1 MALAEAPWGH
11 TRMKMMTENGKLSLR
26 NPLDLMEE
34 IVSANEWLFDR
45 SSRDEL
51 AIEVQGRWSDYRIF
65 AVWQNEIGALQFS
78 CQLELKVPS
87 MRRAPVCELVAELN
101 GRLWL
106 GHFDLGP
113 EMVMPTFRHTLLLR
127 GASGASAEQL
137 EDLVEF
143 AIAECERFY
152 PAFQFVIWG
161 GKSAGEAVSAAI
173 LDTVGVA

>member
-1 MALAEAPWGH
+1 
-11 TRMKMMTENGKLSLR
+11 MKMMSAVSKSALR

-45 SSRDEL
+45 ASNDEL

-65 AVWQNEIGALQFS
+65 AVWQHELGALQFS
-78 CQLELKVPS
+78 CQLELKVPGA
-87 MRRAPVCELVAELN
+87 RRAPVCELVAELN
-101 GRLWL
+101 GRMWL

-113 EMVMPTFRHTLLLR
+113 DMVMPTFRHTLLLR
-127 GASGASAEQL
+127 GAAGASSEQL

-161 GKSAGEAVSAAI
+161 GKSASEAMSSAI
-173 LDTVGVA
+173 LDTLGVA

>member
-1 MALAEAPWGH
+1 MKLGTESGRLAA
-11 TRMKMMTENGKLSLR
+11 R

-34 IVSANEWLFDR
+34 IVTANEWLFDR
-45 SSRDEL
+45 SSSNEL

-78 CQLELKVPS
+78 CQLELKVPGL
-87 MRRAPVCELVAELN
+87 RRAAVCELVAGLN

-113 EMVMPTFRHTLLLR
+113 DMVMPTFRHTLLLR
-127 GASGASAEQL
+127 GGGGASAEQL

>member
-1 MALAEAPWGH
+1 MEISYCGGNLM
-11 TRMKMMTENGKLSLR
+11 TMMTAVSKLSVR

-45 SSRDEL
+45 ASNDEL

-65 AVWQNEIGALQFS
+65 AVWQHELGALQFS
-78 CQLELKVPS
+78 CQLEMKVPDL
-87 MRRAPVCELVAELN
+87 RRSQVCELIAELN
-101 GRLWL
+101 GRMWL

-127 GASGASAEQL
+127 GGSGASAEQL

-143 AIAECERFY
+143 AIAECERYY

-161 GKSAGEAVSAAI
+161 GKSANEAVSAAI

>member
-1 MALAEAPWGH
+1 
-11 TRMKMMTENGKLSLR
+11 MKLQDVSTKAQTR

-45 SSRDEL
+45 AGPDEL
-51 AIEVQGRWSDYRIF
+51 AIEVEGRWSDYRIF
-65 AVWQNEIGALQFS
+65 AVWQHELGALQFS
-78 CQLELKVPS
+78 CQLEMKVPVQ
-87 MRRAPVCELVAELN
+87 RRSPVCELIADLN

-106 GHFDLGP
+106 GHFDLTP
-113 EMVMPTFRHTLLLR
+113 EMNMPTFRHTLLLR
-127 GASGASAEQL
+127 GAGGASSEQL

-161 GKSAGEAVSAAI
+161 GKSAGEAVSSAI
-173 LDTVGVA
+173 LETLGQA

>member
-1 MALAEAPWGH
+1 
-11 TRMKMMTENGKLSLR
+11 MKMITENAKLSLR

-78 CQLELKVPS
+78 CQLELKVPQI
-87 MRRAPVCELVAELN
+87 RRAPTCELIAELN

-113 EMVMPTFRHTLLLR
+113 DMVMPTFRHTLLLR
-127 GASGASAEQL
+127 GVAGASSEQL

-161 GKSAGEAVSAAI
+161 GKSASEAMSAAI
-173 LDTVGVA
+173 LDTVGAA

>member
-1 MALAEAPWGH
+1 
-11 TRMKMMTENGKLSLR
+11 MKLITADGKAALR

-45 SSRDEL
+45 ASNEEL

-65 AVWQNEIGALQFS
+65 AVWQHELGALQFS
-78 CQLELKVPS
+78 CQLELKVPQQ
-87 MRRAPVCELVAELN
+87 RRAEVCELVSELN

-113 EMVMPTFRHTLLLR
+113 DMVMPTFRHTLLLR
-127 GASGASAEQL
+127 GGSGASSEQL
-137 EDLVEF
+137 ADLVEF

-161 GKSAGEAVSAAI
+161 GKSASEAVASSI

>member
-1 MALAEAPWGH
+1 MKLMTAETKSA
-11 TRMKMMTENGKLSLR
+11 LR

-45 SSRDEL
+45 ASNEEL

-65 AVWQNEIGALQFS
+65 AVWQHELGALQFS
-78 CQLELKVPS
+78 CQLELKVPPQ
-87 MRRAPVCELVAELN
+87 RRTPVCELVSELN

-127 GASGASAEQL
+127 GGSGASAEQL

-161 GKSAGEAVSAAI
+161 GKSASEAVASSI

>member
-1 MALAEAPWGH
+1 
-11 TRMKMMTENGKLSLR
+11 MKEMVFSERPASR

-45 SSRDEL
+45 SGPHEM

-65 AVWQNEIGALQFS
+65 AIWQHELGALQFS
-78 CQLELKVPS
+78 CQLELKVPLA
-87 MRRAPVCELVAELN
+87 RRASVCELLADLN

-106 GHFDLGP
+106 GHFDLTND
-113 EMVMPTFRHTLLLR
+113 MATPTFRHTLLLR
-127 GASGASAEQL
+127 GVAAASAEQL

-143 AIAECERFY
+143 AIAECERFF

-161 GKSAGEAVSAAI
+161 GKSPREAVSAAI
-173 LDTVGVA
+173 LETAGQA

>member
-1 MALAEAPWGH
+1 
-11 TRMKMMTENGKLSLR
+11 MMTAVGKSSLR

-45 SSRDEL
+45 ASKDEL

-65 AVWQNEIGALQFS
+65 AVWQHELGALQFS
-78 CQLELKVPS
+78 CQLELKVPQV
-87 MRRAPVCELVAELN
+87 RRPEVCELVAELN
-101 GRLWL
+101 GRMWL

-113 EMVMPTFRHTLLLR
+113 DMVMPTFRHTLLLR
-127 GASGASAEQL
+127 GGSGASAEQI

-143 AIAECERFY
+143 AIAESERFY

-161 GKSAGEAVSAAI
+161 GKSASEAMASSI
-173 LDTVGVA
+173 LDTAGVA

>member
-1 MALAEAPWGH
+1 
-11 TRMKMMTENGKLSLR
+11 MKMMSEVGKSSLR

-34 IVSANEWLFDR
+34 IVAANEWLFDR
-45 SSRDEL
+45 ASRDEL

-65 AVWQNEIGALQFS
+65 AVWQHELGALQFS
-78 CQLELKVPS
+78 CQLELKVPPQ
-87 MRRAPVCELVAELN
+87 RRGPVSELVAGLN

-127 GASGASAEQL
+127 GGSGASAEQI

-161 GKSAGEAVSAAI
+161 GKSASEAMASAI
-173 LDTVGVA
+173 LDTAGVA

>member
-1 MALAEAPWGH
+1 
-11 TRMKMMTENGKLSLR
+11 MKLMTAVSKASVR

-34 IVSANEWLFDR
+34 IVNANEWLFDR
-45 SSRDEL
+45 ASNEEL

-65 AVWQNEIGALQFS
+65 AVWQHELGALQFS
-78 CQLELKVPS
+78 CQLELKVPPQ
-87 MRRAPVCELVAELN
+87 RRGPVCELVSELN

-113 EMVMPTFRHTLLLR
+113 DMVMPTYRHTLLLR
-127 GASGASAEQL
+127 GGAGASTEQL
-137 EDLVEF
+137 ADLVEF

-161 GKSAGEAVSAAI
+161 GHSASEAVAASI

>member
-1 MALAEAPWGH
+1 
-11 TRMKMMTENGKLSLR
+11 MKAMQTASRETAK

-45 SSRDEL
+45 SSPQEL

-65 AVWQNEIGALQFS
+65 AIWQDDLGALQFS
-78 CQLELKVPS
+78 CQLEMKVPAS
-87 MRRAPVCELVAELN
+87 RRAQVCELIADLN

-106 GHFDLGP
+106 GHFDLTTG
-113 EMVMPTFRHTLLLR
+113 MDMPTFRHTLLLR
-127 GASGASAEQL
+127 GAVGASAEQL

-143 AIAECERFY
+143 AIAECERFF

-161 GKSAGEAVSAAI
+161 GKAPREAVSSAI
-173 LDTVGVA
+173 LEVAGTA

>member
-1 MALAEAPWGH
+1 
-11 TRMKMMTENGKLSLR
+11 
-26 NPLDLMEE
+26 
-34 IVSANEWLFDR
+34 
-45 SSRDEL
+45 
-51 AIEVQGRWSDYRIF
+51 
-65 AVWQNEIGALQFS
+65 
-78 CQLELKVPS
+78 

-106 GHFDLGP
+106 GHFKYRP

-152 PAFQFVIWG
+152 PALPVDLG
-161 GKSAGEAVSAAI
+161 
-173 LDTVGVA
+173 

>member
-1 MALAEAPWGH
+1 MIRIPDLETKSSA
-11 TRMKMMTENGKLSLR
+11 R
-26 NPLDLMEE
+26 NPLDMMED
-34 IVSANEWLFDR
+34 IVSANEWLFER
-45 SSRDEL
+45 ASHEEL

-65 AVWQNEIGALQFS
+65 AVWQKALGALQFS
-78 CQLELKVPS
+78 CQLEMKVPEH
-87 MRRAPVCELVAELN
+87 RREAVCELLATIN

-113 EMVMPTFRHTLLLR
+113 EMVMPTFRHTLMLR
-127 GASGASAEQL
+127 GKDGASAEQL

-143 AIAECERFY
+143 AIAESERFY

-173 LDTVGVA
+173 LDTVGEA

>member
-1 MALAEAPWGH
+1 
-11 TRMKMMTENGKLSLR
+11 MKMMTENAKLSLR

-78 CQLELKVPS
+78 CQLELKVPQI
-87 MRRAPVCELVAELN
+87 RRAPTCELIAELN

-113 EMVMPTFRHTLLLR
+113 DMVMPTFRHTLLLR
-127 GASGASAEQL
+127 GVAGASSEQL

-161 GKSAGEAVSAAI
+161 GKSASEAMSAAI
-173 LDTVGVA
+173 LDTVGAA

>member
-1 MALAEAPWGH
+1 MTTAETG
-11 TRMKMMTENGKLSLR
+11 LSSR

-45 SSRDEL
+45 SSHNEL
-51 AIEVQGRWSDYRIF
+51 AIEVEGRWSDYRIF
-65 AVWQNEIGALQFS
+65 AVWQRDIGALQFS
-78 CQLELKVPS
+78 CQLELKVPDL
-87 MRRAPVCELVAELN
+87 RRAQVCELIVGLN

-113 EMVMPTFRHTLLLR
+113 DMVMPTFRHTLLLR
-127 GASGASAEQL
+127 GGTGASSEQL
-137 EDLVEF
+137 EDLVDF

-161 GKSAGEAVSAAI
+161 GKSAQEAVAASI

>member
-1 MALAEAPWGH
+1 
-11 TRMKMMTENGKLSLR
+11 MKAQTAAGKLSLR

-45 SSRDEL
+45 SSPEEL

-65 AVWQNEIGALQFS
+65 AVWQHELGALQFS
-78 CQLELKVPS
+78 CQLEMKVPQQ
-87 MRRAPVCELVAELN
+87 RRLPVCELIAELN

-127 GASGASAEQL
+127 GGNGASAEQL

-161 GKSAGEAVSAAI
+161 GRSASEAVASSI